1 MRGLG
6 DVIPVPAR
14 VRPVPAAA
22 FTVGPGTAVRAA
34 PGAAAVADHLAE
46 ALRAATGYPA
56 PVLGEAAGSPAP
68 VPGEAAGFSRPLP
81 GEAARRPDP
90 RRSEGEI
97 RLGFEDGHGD
107 EGYRLDVRADAVT
120 VAAQTPAGL
129 FAAVQTL
136 RQFLPVAGAGDAV
149 LPGGRIED
157 RPRYAY
163 RGAMLDLARH
173 FFTPDEVRSFI
184 DAIAQFK
191 INHLHLHLTDDQGWR
206 LEIAGWPRLTEVGGG
221 PGTGVDGAGP
231 GFLTAAGY
239 AELVAYAADRFVTVV
254 PEIDMPGHVNAAQ
267 VAYPE
272 LTRDGAAV
280 APRHDRAVGYSSLCV
295 DREQTYAFVEDV
307 IREVAAL
314 TPGLYLHIGGDEAD
328 ATGAEAYRTFLHR
341 VLPLVAKYGKRA
353 IGWHEVAAVEL
364 PDTVVPQFWRTAAD
378 DAGVARAVAGG
389 CQVIMSPADR
399 TYLDMKYEAD
409 SPLGL
414 DWAGTLDVTRAYDWD
429 PATRLPGVGERAV
442 LGVEAPLWSETLRS
456 LTDAQTMT
464 FPRLAAIAEV
474 AWSPQAARD
483 WESFR
488 RRLAAFGP
496 RWTAQGVTYHRSPEI
511 PWA

>member
-1 MRGLG
+1 MGGLG
-6 DVIPVPAR
+6 DVLPVPAR

-22 FTVGPGTAVRAA
+22 CTIGPGTAVRAA
-34 PGAAAVADHLAE
+34 PGTAAVAEQLATV
-46 ALRAATGYPA
+46 LRAATGYPV
-56 PVLGEAAGSPAP
+56 PVQPGLSVSAAAGGGA
-68 VPGEAAGFSRPLP
+68 V
-81 GEAARRPDP
+81 
-90 RRSEGEI
+90 
-97 RLGFEDGHGD
+97 RLVLEDGHGD

-129 FAAVQTL
+129 FAAVQTV
-136 RQFLPVAGAGDAV
+136 RQLMPVAGAGDAV
-149 LPGGRIED
+149 LPGGVIED
-157 RPRYAY
+157 RPRFAY

-173 FFTPDEVRSFI
+173 YFTPDEVRSYI

-206 LEIAGWPRLTEVGGG
+206 LEIAGWPRLTEVSGG

-254 PEIDMPGHVNAAQ
+254 PEIDMPGHVNAVQ

-280 APRHDRAVGYSSLCV
+280 AARTDRAVGYSSLCV

-314 TPGLYLHIGGDEAD
+314 TPGPYLHIGGDEAD
-328 ATGAEAYRTFLHR
+328 ATSAEDYRTFLHR

-353 IGWHEVAAVEL
+353 IGWHEVAAVE
-364 PDTVVPQFWRTAAD
+364 PPGTVVPQFWRTAAD

-399 TYLDMKYEAD
+399 TYLDMKYDAD

-414 DWAGTLDVTRAYDWD
+414 DWAGLLDVARAYDWD
-429 PATRLPGVGERAV
+429 PATRLPGVGEQDL

-456 LTDAQTMT
+456 LTDVQTMT
-464 FPRLAAIAEV
+464 FPRLPAIAEV

-483 WESFR
+483 WDAFR

-496 RWTAQGVTYHRSPEI
+496 RWTAQGIAYHRSPEI
-511 PWA
+511 PWV